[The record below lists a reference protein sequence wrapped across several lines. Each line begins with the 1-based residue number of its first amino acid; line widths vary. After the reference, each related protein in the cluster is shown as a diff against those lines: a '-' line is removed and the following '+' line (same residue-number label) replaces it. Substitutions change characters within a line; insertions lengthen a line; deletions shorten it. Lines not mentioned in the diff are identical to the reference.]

1 VLAKTSHQQDTGT
14 VNKAMQKLAFAI
26 VGIALAGVSWLGIKR
41 SHCKQ
46 RNEVFARQ
54 VEIIKQDASEELK
67 LGAKKADVTRFFT
80 KHSIPFAIVGLEAY
94 GTLETSGC
102 APLGC
107 GSDRVMIGIRV
118 KLDETGAVA
127 GEAVV
132 VGIYA
137 DCV

>member
-1 VLAKTSHQQDTGT
+1 MRK
-14 VNKAMQKLAFAI
+14 FAVSILGII
-26 VGIALAGVSWLGIKR
+26 VAGATWLGITQF
-41 SHCKQ
+41 HCKQ
-46 RNEVFARQ
+46 RNEVFARK

-67 LGAKKADVTRFFT
+67 LGTKKADVTRFFM
-80 KHSIPFAIVGLEAY
+80 KHSIPFTIVGLEAY

-107 GSDRVMIGIRV
+107 GSDRAIIGIRV

-132 VGIYA
+132 VGMYT

>member
-1 VLAKTSHQQDTGT
+1 
-14 VNKAMQKLAFAI
+14 VNKAPQKLTFAI
-26 VGIALAGVSWLGIKR
+26 VGIALACVSWLAIKQSR
-41 SHCKQ
+41 CKQ
-46 RNEVFARQ
+46 RNEVFAHK

-67 LGAKKADVTRFFT
+67 LGTKKADVTRFFM
-80 KHSIPFAIVGLEAY
+80 KHSIPFTIVGLEAY

-102 APLGC
+102 ATLGC
-107 GSDRVMIGIRV
+107 GSDRAIIGIRV

-132 VGIYA
+132 VGMYT